1 MNLLLGLAVKDLWR
15 SGREVRAHLVLVA
28 MAGLCLFF
36 SFAFRDS
43 IDTLI
48 SHRAREF
55 LSADVALSSMQ
66 PIPAADLVVAEELAQ
81 AQSVARQTE
90 LLAMARTKQASL
102 LVEVKA
108 IDSVFPQVGQI
119 VTEPL
124 RSRQDI
130 DLDLKAGHIYVYDEL
145 LPELGVQL
153 GESIQ
158 LGRLSLVVKGIVVRD
173 PGISR
178 SNIGIAP
185 RIYMDQELLQQTGL
199 VGPES
204 QVTYRYFYQTQGDLE
219 AITAGLKE
227 QFGQK
232 NYFVISPEESMSGL
246 RRALDSFGKY
256 LSVLMLLASL
266 LGFSLAFYLFQLFVR
281 KRISSMAVMTMFG
294 AGIWDVRKY
303 LLLQS
308 CLLHLVGFVLS
319 WLFGAT
325 LLLGINQF
333 VDLSAVP
340 GFVAEISWLS
350 LSVLAL
356 LFLAVAVLFN
366 LPFWYEFSSSDVIHL
381 LEEDT
386 SEVPSRGGF
395 GRFLPQ
401 GIGFLGF
408 LGLSSWLLG
417 AGTFFLS
424 FAASL
429 IVFGLMAFLLM
440 PLLLSWMSH
449 KMSEFSW
456 RFALRNLGRAR
467 LTTSLAFF
475 SVFIIGLLFG
485 VGPTLVQSSL
495 KELETPDQSKLP
507 AYFVINVPEESTNR
521 LVQFSKD
528 SGIALRYLSPLI
540 LVRLETI
547 NGEEVNQDELR
558 RFPSRVTYR
567 KSLLESERIVE
578 GEPFIG
584 TFDGAG
590 SEVAPVSVEV
600 EYAER
605 RGFKLGDILG
615 FNIQGIPFQARVANF
630 RRIEWNSFHP
640 NFFIQ
645 FPDGVLNDVPKTYVG
660 IVYHSGSDEDVRQIK
675 FEMSRR
681 FPELSLIDLGRTLR
695 RLADITRQ
703 FRPVILVTAISLVLF
718 TLLFLLLLLSHSV
731 KVRSSEI
738 LLMQI
743 FGGSASKVR
752 SLILKEFS
760 VLLGFGLGFGVMVG
774 LVLAGYVLDQIM
786 KFQIYWSLYESFF
799 LFAVSGLLAFVLLF
813 LSLTRRIPSFIK
825 S

>member
-1 MNLLLGLAVKDLWR
+1 
-15 SGREVRAHLVLVA
+15 
-28 MAGLCLFF
+28 
-36 SFAFRDS
+36 
-43 IDTLI
+43 
-48 SHRAREF
+48 
-55 LSADVALSSMQ
+55 
-66 PIPAADLVVAEELAQ
+66 
-81 AQSVARQTE
+81 
-90 LLAMARTKQASL
+90 
-102 LVEVKA
+102 
-108 IDSVFPQVGQI
+108 
-119 VTEPL
+119 
-124 RSRQDI
+124 
-130 DLDLKAGHIYVYDEL
+130 
-145 LPELGVQL
+145 LGVQL

-521 LVQFSKD
+521 LVQ
-528 SGIALRYLSPLI
+528 
-540 LVRLETI
+540 
-547 NGEEVNQDELR
+547 
-558 RFPSRVTYR
+558 
-567 KSLLESERIVE
+567 
-578 GEPFIG
+578 
-584 TFDGAG
+584 
-590 SEVAPVSVEV
+590 
-600 EYAER
+600 
-605 RGFKLGDILG
+605 
-615 FNIQGIPFQARVANF
+615 
-630 RRIEWNSFHP
+630 
-640 NFFIQ
+640 
-645 FPDGVLNDVPKTYVG
+645 
-660 IVYHSGSDEDVRQIK
+660 
-675 FEMSRR
+675 
-681 FPELSLIDLGRTLR
+681 
-695 RLADITRQ
+695 
-703 FRPVILVTAISLVLF
+703 
-718 TLLFLLLLLSHSV
+718 
-731 KVRSSEI
+731 
-738 LLMQI
+738 
-743 FGGSASKVR
+743 
-752 SLILKEFS
+752 
-760 VLLGFGLGFGVMVG
+760 
-774 LVLAGYVLDQIM
+774 
-786 KFQIYWSLYESFF
+786 
-799 LFAVSGLLAFVLLF
+799 
-813 LSLTRRIPSFIK
+813 
-825 S
+825 